1 MTFICDCSILIKTFL
16 TPNIC
21 QHSAGTAWPKM
32 HVHTRAKVKADFVML
47 SCMYCK
53 NAVKIGL
60 GNVVLYKW
68 KETPRAFCT
77 SAIFPRIFPLEYLI
91 SFT

>member
-1 MTFICDCSILIKTFL
+1 MIAVFCWDSDK
-16 TPNIC
+16 NIFE
-21 QHSAGTAWPKM
+21 SKYLSGTAWPKM
-32 HVHTRAKVKADFVML
+32 HVCTKAKVKADFVML

-77 SAIFPRIFPLEYLI
+77 SAIFPRIFE
-91 SFT
+91 

>member
-1 MTFICDCSILIKTFL
+1 MSFICDCSDK
-16 TPNIC
+16 NIFE
-21 QHSAGTAWPKM
+21 SKYLSGTARPKM
-32 HVHTRAKVKADFVML
+32 HVRAKVKADFVML

-77 SAIFPRIFPLEYLI
+77 SAIFF
-91 SFT
+91 

>member
-1 MTFICDCSILIKTFL
+1 
-16 TPNIC
+16 
-21 QHSAGTAWPKM
+21 M
-32 HVHTRAKVKADFVML
+32 HVRAKVKADFVML

-77 SAIFPRIFPLEYLI
+77 SAIFF
-91 SFT
+91 

>member
-1 MTFICDCSILIKTFL
+1 MFL
-16 TPNIC
+16 NPNIC
-21 QHSAGTAWPKM
+21 QELLAKNAC
-32 HVHTRAKVKADFVML
+32 TRAKVKADFVML

-77 SAIFPRIFPLEYLI
+77 SAIFF
-91 SFT
+91 